1 MKKSIIL
8 ISSIILMIAI
18 TGCSS
23 KQKSGS
29 KQAEKKL
36 VGVPNPIHESSAAE
50 IITIA
55 FE

>member
-23 KQKSGS
+23 KQKNAEQQSDK
-29 KQAEKKL
+29 KQL
-36 VGVPNPIHESSAAE
+36 IGMVESADSDLLPQRPPK
-50 IITIA
+50 
-55 FE
+55 